1 MKRKLLL
8 FLAGLLLLAV
18 SQTTYA
24 ATDGIFQLRA
34 AYVDCR
40 TEVRTMNALKEF
52 AREAAEGGMNA
63 IVMEWEATFPFEK
76 NATLCNSLAYSQE
89 EVSDFISWC
98 GSLGLDVIP
107 LQNCFGHSEYILR
120 HDRYS
125 GLREDR
131 KDPSQVCPLKIKE
144 ATDVFRSIFSEVAEL
159 HGSKYFHIGADET
172 YLLGQ
177 CPKCREFAEKY
188 GKSRLFVE
196 YVNAMC
202 SLVREMGKTPVIWAD
217 IILEHPEAIND
228 LPKDVVFVDWNY
240 GWNIRHRETIEKL
253 VGEGATFWG
262 ATALRSGP
270 DNIYLTQWKKHFMN
284 LVDFVEFAKDM
295 GYSSMIQTSWSTSGT
310 YGYHYDNG
318 YEIINMQPVR
328 LVYPESGFR
337 ILNAATAE
345 AFASGERFDPEE
357 FVTRYALEHLGLTE
371 EGAATLREYFWM
383 PQEPVYAKSGKDASG
398 TEISRLIEQVQDMLG
413 KIGSLKPKSGK
424 EELAHLSLMLKIRL
438 NYLRFKSIEHRY
450 ESPDFRIGDAPALQM
465 ELQAVCREGKAVGK
479 EFARLNRGYL
489 KDGEI
494 KHICNEMNEK
504 KEALLDVLS
513 KISSR

>member
-1 MKRKLLL
+1 
-8 FLAGLLLLAV
+8 
-18 SQTTYA
+18 
-24 ATDGIFQLRA
+24 
-34 AYVDCR
+34 
-40 TEVRTMNALKEF
+40 MNALKKF
-52 AREAAEGGMNA
+52 AREVAKGGMNA

-76 NATLCNSLAYSQE
+76 NATLCNGLAYSQE
-89 EVSDFISWC
+89 EVKDFIRWC

-159 HGSKYFHIGADET
+159 HESKYFHIGADET

-196 YVNAMC
+196 YVKAMC

-240 GWNIRHRETIEKL
+240 GWDIRLRETIEKL
-253 VGEGATFWG
+253 VNEGATFWG

-284 LVDFVEFAKDM
+284 LVDFVEFAKSM

-328 LVYPESGFR
+328 LVYPEAGFR

-345 AFASGERFDPEE
+345 AFASKERFDPKN
-357 FVTRYALEHLGLTE
+357 FVRRYALEHLGLTDD
-371 EGAATLREYFWM
+371 GAVTLWEYFCI
-383 PQEPVYAKSGKDASG
+383 PQEPVYVKSGKDASG
-398 TEISRLIEQVQDMLG
+398 TDISELVTQTQKMLE
-413 KIGSLKPKSGK
+413 KIGSLKSKSGK
-424 EELAHLSLMLKIRL
+424 DELTHLSMMLKIRL

-450 ESPDFRIGDAPALQM
+450 ESPDFRICDALALRM
-465 ELQAVCREGKAVGK
+465 ELQAVCMEGKAVGK

-489 KDGEI
+489 KDDEI
-494 KHICNEMNEK
+494 RHICNEMNEK

-513 KISSR
+513 EISSR